1 MSSAEGSKVCSVN
14 NGDNEDEMS
23 FLGGLRQNTI
33 TGNSSLTP
41 DSGILNSSSHAL
53 SFYFG
58 NFRET

>member
-33 TGNSSLTP
+33 TSNSSLT
-41 DSGILNSSSHAL
+41 LQTVAL
-53 SFYFG
+53 
-58 NFRET
+58 